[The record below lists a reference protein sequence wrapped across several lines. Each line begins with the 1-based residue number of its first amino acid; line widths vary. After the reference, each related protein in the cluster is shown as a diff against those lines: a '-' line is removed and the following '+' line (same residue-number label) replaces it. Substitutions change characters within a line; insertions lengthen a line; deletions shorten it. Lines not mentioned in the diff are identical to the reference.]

1 MKMNKESKLNKSEN
15 FVENQKINLSPIKDE
30 KNEIKS
36 KEKLNNNNYSPCRI
50 DFYALG
56 KINNYPEN
64 IIKKTNNSFRSGS
77 NNLLVRNYLSVNS
90 PIFDEIK
97 EKIPKKLMTI
107 FHQNL
112 EENNY
117 LEPYSPFNF
126 QHKYDI
132 PNYSTNQEMYNMAKK
147 KLYIK
152 GFPSSVKQG
161 KQINKIDFS
170 TEKKKLININSKI
183 ISPSTNITSTIREK
197 FYNKIK
203 LYENPVNIK
212 EKEREEKE
220 NDCDN
225 IIQEKF
231 GNKKLLHSLSSNL
244 FKPINPFNLKQEI
257 LKPNNI
263 HVERNH
269 NKILRS
275 RNWWK
280 LE

>member
-1 MKMNKESKLNKSEN
+1 MKMNIEPKLNKSEN

-30 KNEIKS
+30 KNQIKS
-36 KEKLNNNNYSPCRI
+36 KEKLNNNYYSPSRL

-56 KINNYPEN
+56 KVDNYPKN

-77 NNLLVRNYLSVNS
+77 NYLLIRNYLSVNN
-90 PIFDEIK
+90 PNFDEMK
-97 EKIPKKLMTI
+97 KKIPKKLMAI

-117 LEPYSPFNF
+117 LEPYSPFNI

-132 PNYSTNQEMYNMAKK
+132 QNYSTNQEMFNMAKK
-147 KLYIK
+147 KLHIK
-152 GFPSSVKQG
+152 GFSSSVKHG

-170 TEKKKLININSKI
+170 TEKKKLINNNSKI
-183 ISPSTNITSTIREK
+183 ISPSTNITNTIREK

-203 LYENPVNIK
+203 FYENPLNIK
-212 EKEREEKE
+212 EKVREEKE
-220 NDCDN
+220 KDCDN

-244 FKPINPFNLKQEI
+244 FKPINPFNLKQEV
-257 LKPNNI
+257 LKANNI

-280 LE
+280 VE

>member
-1 MKMNKESKLNKSEN
+1 MKMNIEPKLNKSEN
-15 FVENQKINLSPIKDE
+15 FL
-30 KNEIKS
+30 EIKS
-36 KEKLNNNNYSPCRI
+36 KEKLNNNYYSPCRL

-56 KINNYPEN
+56 KVNNFPEIIN
-64 IIKKTNNSFRSGS
+64 KKANNSFRSGS
-77 NNLLVRNYLSVNS
+77 NNLLIRNYLSVNS
-90 PIFDEIK
+90 PAFDDIK
-97 EKIPKKLMTI
+97 KKIPKKLMTI

-117 LEPYSPFNF
+117 LEPYNPFNF

-132 PNYSTNQEMYNMAKK
+132 PNNSTNQEMYNMAKK

-170 TEKKKLININSKI
+170 TEKKKLININSKN
-183 ISPSTNITSTIREK
+183 ISPSTDTTNSIREK

-203 LYENPVNIK
+203 LYENPLNIK

-220 NDCDN
+220 NNCDN
-225 IIQEKF
+225 MIQEKF

-244 FKPINPFNLKQEI
+244 FKPINPFNLEQEE
-257 LKPNNI
+257 LKANNI
-263 HVERNH
+263 HVERNY

-280 LE
+280 AE

>member
-1 MKMNKESKLNKSEN
+1 MKMNIEQKLNKSVNFLEN
-15 FVENQKINLSPIKDE
+15 KKINLSPIKDE

-36 KEKLNNNNYSPCRI
+36 KEMLNNNYNSPCRL

-56 KINNYPEN
+56 KVNNYPE
-64 IIKKTNNSFRSGS
+64 IINKKSNNSFRSGS
-77 NNLLVRNYLSVNS
+77 NNLLIRNYLSVNS
-90 PIFDEIK
+90 PTFDDIK
-97 EKIPKKLMTI
+97 KKIPKKLMTI

-132 PNYSTNQEMYNMAKK
+132 PNNSTNQEMYNMAKK

-183 ISPSTNITSTIREK
+183 ISPSTNITNTIREK

-203 LYENPVNIK
+203 LYENPLNIK

-244 FKPINPFNLKQEI
+244 FKPITPFNLKQEV
-257 LKPNNI
+257 LKANDI

-269 NKILRS
+269 NRILRS

-280 LE
+280 VE